1 MEHTTPI
8 PHINTATRHT
18 RQLKPGHSL
27 EEEYLKDR
35 NPILGKW
42 TVENRSKSGR
52 KSTLEGE
59 KVQ

>member
-1 MEHTTPI
+1 
-8 PHINTATRHT
+8 
-18 RQLKPGHSL
+18 L

-59 KVQ
+59 KAQ